1 MVTTVTKAINAYNK
15 TLQSNANTKP
25 SDSVSRSL
33 NDFAKIHNN
42 NLKSAESI
50 TNAANVI
57 ARAQADASTIV
68 TFPQAVSNAMQEHLQ
83 KVRQGEKTARKAIN
97 NNGLNRPDEIEILA
111 AINESESAFNRIVV
125 LRDKLVAAYQEVL
138 KMPI

>member
-15 TLQSNANTKP
+15 TLQNNANTKP
-25 SDSVSRSL
+25 ADGLVRSL
-33 NDFAKIHNN
+33 NDFAKTRNN
-42 NLKSAESI
+42 NLKSVESI

-68 TFPQAVSNAMQEHLQ
+68 TFPQAVSNAMQEHLE
-83 KVRQGEKTARKAIN
+83 KVRQGEKTARKAVN
-97 NNGLNRPDEIEILA
+97 NNGLNKPDEIEILA